1 MSTSPAP
8 SRPRDARLLLDRLP
22 ARVLPIRMLADD
34 ALADDALADGVLTE
48 GLLPLPGAAGW
59 AAVAAARPQ
68 TVQ

>member
-22 ARVLPIRMLADD
+22 ARVLPVRM
-34 ALADDALADGVLTE
+34 LADDALADGVLTE